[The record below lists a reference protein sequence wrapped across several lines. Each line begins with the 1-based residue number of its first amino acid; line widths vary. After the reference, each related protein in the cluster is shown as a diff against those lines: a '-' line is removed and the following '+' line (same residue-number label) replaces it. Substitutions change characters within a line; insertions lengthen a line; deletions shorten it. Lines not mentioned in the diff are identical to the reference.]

1 MYQPPPGRPVST
13 PPDETSNYQ
22 STATPMKP
30 QRLPG
35 EASNVYAT
43 RVQQW
48 LRENDQEWV
57 RKFSASVSATR
68 KLKRSKHRAALRA
81 LNKTETRGIWVVG
94 EQLADVGVFKSVTS
108 IYYRARVENLETQE
122 LRGVRVFL
130 IPHDSHL
137 MQRYLDALAK
147 CGQPAPKPVKPS
159 KPSTPPVAVD
169 APIVPK
175 TLWQRVVGW
184 FR

>member
-13 PPDETSNYQ
+13 PPDEASNYQ
-22 STATPMKP
+22 STATPTRP

-35 EASNVYAT
+35 EAPNVYAS
-43 RVQQW
+43 RVQKW
-48 LRENDQEWV
+48 LRDNDPEWV

-68 KLKRSKHRAALRA
+68 KLKRSRHRAALRA
-81 LNKTETRGIWVVG
+81 LNKTETRGIWMVG
-94 EQLADVGVFKSVTS
+94 EQLVEVGVFGSETS
-108 IYYRARVENLETQE
+108 IYYRARVDKMETQE

-130 IPHDSHL
+130 VPHDSHL

-147 CGQPAPKPVKPS
+147 CGQPAPKLVKPPKPS
-159 KPSTPPVAVD
+159 KPPVVVD